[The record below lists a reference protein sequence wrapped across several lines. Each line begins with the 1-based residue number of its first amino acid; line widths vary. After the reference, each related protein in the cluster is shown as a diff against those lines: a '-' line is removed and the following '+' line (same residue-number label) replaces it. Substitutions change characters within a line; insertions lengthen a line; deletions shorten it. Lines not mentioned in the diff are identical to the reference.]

1 MKIVQTPIQGLMI
14 VETESKT
21 DHRGAFSR
29 FYCQDDL
36 QKIIGGSRKIVQIN
50 HSRTHAVGAVR
61 GFHYQH
67 SPHAEMKLIRC
78 MKGKVWDVVVDLRSD
93 SPTFLSWYAEEL
105 SSSNKRMMIVPEG
118 CAHGFQVLEE
128 DSELLYLHTE
138 FYTPSSEG
146 GIQPTDPALAI
157 SWPLSI
163 QDLSGRDRNH
173 PLLTSDFAGLIV

>member
-1 MKIVQTPIQGLMI
+1 MKIIQTPIQGLML
-14 VETESKT
+14 VETESKS

-29 FYCQDDL
+29 FFCQNEL
-36 QKIIGGSRKIVQIN
+36 QEFIGCSRKIVQIN
-50 HSRTHAVGAVR
+50 QSCTHTIGAVR
-61 GFHYQH
+61 GLHYQRA
-67 SPHAEMKLIRC
+67 PHAEMKLIRC
-78 MKGKVWDVVVDLRSD
+78 INGKVWDVVVDLRSE

-105 SSSNKRMMIVPEG
+105 SNNNKRMMIVPEG

-128 DSELLYLHTE
+128 DSELLYLHTA

-157 SWPLSI
+157 SWPLPV
-163 QDLSGRDRNH
+163 QDLSGRDCDH